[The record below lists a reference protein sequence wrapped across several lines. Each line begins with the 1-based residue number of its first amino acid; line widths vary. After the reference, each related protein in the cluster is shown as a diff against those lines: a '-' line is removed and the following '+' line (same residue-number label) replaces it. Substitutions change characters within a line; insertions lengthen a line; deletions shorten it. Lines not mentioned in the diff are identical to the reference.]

1 MKYRH
6 ICTGQVVHSDN
17 PELPRAFYEPLE
29 EAQDAPEAPEAEA
42 EEAGADAPDIDG
54 MTKAEL
60 AELAESE
67 GVDVPAKATKAQLI
81 AAIKGE

>member
-29 EAQDAPEAPEAEA
+29 EAHEAEA
-42 EEAGADAPDIDG
+42 EEASADAPDLDG

-67 GVDVPAKATKAQLI
+67 GVEVPAKATKAQLI

>member
-6 ICTGQVVHSDN
+6 ICTGQIVHSDN

-29 EAQDAPEAPEAEA
+29 DEKAPEAPAEA
-42 EEAGADAPDIDG
+42 PAADLDG

-60 AELAESE
+60 AAYAEAE
-67 GVDVPAKATKAQLI
+67 GVEVPAKATKAQLI